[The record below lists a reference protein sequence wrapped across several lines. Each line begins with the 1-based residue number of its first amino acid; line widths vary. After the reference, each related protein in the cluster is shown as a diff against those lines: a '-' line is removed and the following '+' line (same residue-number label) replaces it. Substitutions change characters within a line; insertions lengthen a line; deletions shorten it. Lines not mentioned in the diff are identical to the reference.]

1 MAVFAARAV
10 CVPVSLQW
18 HNYNYKPSWQQCS
31 AALKYQTHHIIFQLR
46 QQLRNLLSHIS
57 ATRHC
62 PDLLQDARLGPL
74 RFLQQLEPVSHQVGI
89 NCIIW
94 LLSVFRIIPNH
105 SESFL
110 CPVARALPQ
119 PCPKKTIE
127 ASSMASQSFWE
138 SSCCHPRTAA
148 SLARMCK
155 PFYCHDAPQ

>member
-1 MAVFAARAV
+1 M
-10 CVPVSLQW
+10 
-18 HNYNYKPSWQQCS
+18 
-31 AALKYQTHHIIFQLR
+31 KYQTHHIIFQLR

-105 SESFL
+105 SSAL
-110 CPVARALPQ
+110 LPVPCRSRA
-119 PCPKKTIE
+119 PKKRLRPQAWLPSLSGKAHAATHAQQPLWRACASPFIATMHLNESAIVWDPKRSAQIKTQNHQQTI
-127 ASSMASQSFWE
+127 
-138 SSCCHPRTAA
+138 
-148 SLARMCK
+148 
-155 PFYCHDAPQ
+155 